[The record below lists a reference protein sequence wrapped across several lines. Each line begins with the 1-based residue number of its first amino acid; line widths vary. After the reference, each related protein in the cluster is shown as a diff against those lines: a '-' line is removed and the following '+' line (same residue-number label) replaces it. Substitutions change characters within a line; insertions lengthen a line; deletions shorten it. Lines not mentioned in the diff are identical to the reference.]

1 MAQTLYTAHART
13 TGGRDGRATTV
24 DGRHDLLIKVPKE
37 LGGPDEPEATNPEEL
52 FALGY
57 GACFLS
63 ALSLVA
69 RSQKISAKAF
79 HIDSAVS
86 LVQDEGGF
94 SVAVELHGELPG
106 VDDDRAAELMRTA
119 HTVCPYSRATR
130 GNVPVKLFVGD
141 REVDGAHA
149 SA

>member
-1 MAQTLYTAHART
+1 MAQTLYTARAHT
-13 TGGRDGRATTV
+13 TGGRDGRAATA

-63 ALSLVA
+63 ALSFVA

-86 LVQDEGGF
+86 LVQDDGGF
-94 SVAVELHGELPG
+94 SIAVELHGELPG
-106 VDDDRAAELMRTA
+106 VEDDRAAELMRTA

-130 GNVPVKLFVGD
+130 GNIPVKLFVGD
-141 REVDGAHA
+141 REVAEVPAGA
-149 SA
+149 